1 MELGYPK
8 WEIVMSESKEA
19 LLRSKAMII
28 IASKGGSNKVWK
40 RVMKRFIKCIGG
52 GI

>member
-1 MELGYPK
+1 
-8 WEIVMSESKEA
+8 MSESEEA

-52 GI
+52 RV